1 MKKEISIIKN
11 PRSLTPNQVKW
22 VKRYTIKSGDDDEF
36 LEPPNDYHEVAEWD
50 TGWIDYTVDDEIFW
64 IWTMYS
70 NEPDSKLGYVKAF
83 KIAVELAKKNKCDA
97 IEWDTSRPVNAW
109 QRLAKNIGQIEVV
122 TRQLRIEI

>member
-122 TRQLRIEI
+122 QDN